1 MPEFEKNESQE
12 NLSAIENEIINSIIA
27 QYKPQVPDEKQDQNQ
42 YQEDISKI
50 TYNDYFKNQGINYI
64 KRNMSLNDPLLDPL
78 FEAMSANIKTPLEE
92 WDYRFGK
99 NEANEKLRCYEFNI
113 NL

>member
-27 QYKPQVPDEKQDQNQ
+27 QYKPQVPDEKHDQN
-42 YQEDISKI
+42 QEDISKI
-50 TYNDYFKNQGINYI
+50 TYNDYFKSQGINYI
-64 KRNMSLNDPLLDPL
+64 KRNISLNDPLLDPV
-78 FEAMSANIKTPLEE
+78 FEAMSANIKTPLQE
-92 WDYRFGK
+92 WDDRFGK
-99 NEANEKLRCYEFNI
+99 NEKLRCYEFNI

>member
-1 MPEFEKNESQE
+1 MFEESQE
-12 NLSAIENEIINSIIA
+12 NLSAIENEIINSIIV
-27 QYKPQVPDEKQDQNQ
+27 QYKPPDEKPV
-42 YQEDISKI
+42 QEDISKI

-64 KRNMSLNDPLLDPL
+64 KRNMSLNDPLLDPV
-78 FEAMSANIKTPLEE
+78 FEAMAANIKTPLEE
-92 WDYRFGK
+92 WDDRFGK

>member
-78 FEAMSANIKTPLEE
+78 FEAMVANIKTPLEE
-92 WDYRFGK
+92 WDNRFGK
-99 NEANEKLRCYEFNI
+99 NEKLRCYEFNI